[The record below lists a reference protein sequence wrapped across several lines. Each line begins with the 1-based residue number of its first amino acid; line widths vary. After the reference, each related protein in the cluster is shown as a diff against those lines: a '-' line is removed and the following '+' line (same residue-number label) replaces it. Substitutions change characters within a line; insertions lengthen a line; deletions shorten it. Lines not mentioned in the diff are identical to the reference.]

1 MGLAVASHQIAA
13 AGAVLRQHEEQGLSE
28 DELRAANTIADLDA
42 EQTTCPACQGTI
54 PGGVVRCPEC
64 GLRFQA
70 DPEPDGPSCH

>member
-1 MGLAVASHQIAA
+1 MGLAVASHQLSA
-13 AGAVLRQHEEQGLSE
+13 AGVVLRQHEDQGLSE

-54 PGGVVRCPEC
+54 PGGVVCCPEC

-70 DPEPDGPSCH
+70 DSEPGGSPSH